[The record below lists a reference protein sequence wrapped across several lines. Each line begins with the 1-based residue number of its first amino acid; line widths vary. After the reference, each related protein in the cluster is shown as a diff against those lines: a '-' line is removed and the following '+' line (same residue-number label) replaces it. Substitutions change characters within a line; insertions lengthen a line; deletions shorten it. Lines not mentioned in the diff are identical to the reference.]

1 MVLGT
6 VSWIAFKFI
15 TPGIPSD
22 MIGLGIGIGAMVLV
36 TLMTQGKETANP
48 IKDVDGNILPYAD
61 RLGTLSFFTGKNKI

>member
-1 MVLGT
+1 
-6 VSWIAFKFI
+6 
-15 TPGIPSD
+15 